1 MSTGKRTYRLA
12 LLPGDGIGPEVTR
25 EAVRVLVA
33 AADRFRF
40 VVETREY
47 PVGGAALDAGL
58 DVLPAE
64 TLAACLDSDAV
75 FLGAVGGPRWDHVAA
90 EQRPERALL
99 GLRKELG
106 VFVNLRPVVVSD
118 SVASASPL
126 RPELVTGVDLVV
138 VRELTGGIYFGA
150 SFENPNSQ
158 EGPVE
163 HAGNVMEYS
172 RAEVER
178 VAREAFKL
186 ARLRRKKVSSVD
198 KANVLAVSRLWRD
211 VVRSVHATEFA
222 DVELEHLYVDNAAM
236 QLVRDPRQFDVILT
250 GNLFGDILSDLA
262 GTLPGSLGMLPSA
275 SLGGTIGLF
284 EPVHGSAPDI
294 VGTKKAN
301 PLAAILS
308 VAMMLDSLHESEASA
323 AVRDAVA
330 GSLAAGLRT
339 ADMASA
345 GAHLVTTRQMA
356 AAVAR
361 QVAGDS
367 LPADQ
372 DLLAEQ
378 LYSHL

>member
-1 MSTGKRTYRLA
+1 MYRLA

-25 EAVRVLVA
+25 EAVRVLEA
-33 AADRFRF
+33 AANRFGF
-40 VVETREY
+40 VVETHEH
-47 PVGGAALDAGL
+47 PVGGAALAAGL
-58 DVLPAE
+58 DVLPAA
-64 TLAACLDSDAV
+64 TLEACRNSDAV
-75 FLGAVGGPRWDHVAA
+75 LLGAVGGPTWDHVSP

-118 SVASASPL
+118 SVESASPL

-150 SFENPNSQ
+150 SFENPTCDDGRVDQ
-158 EGPVE
+158 
-163 HAGNVMEYS
+163 AGNVMEYT

-186 ARLRRKKVSSVD
+186 ARRRRRKVTSVD
-198 KANVLAVSRLWRD
+198 KANVLGVSRLWRD
-211 VVRSVHATEFA
+211 VVSSVHAAEFA
-222 DVELEHLYVDNAAM
+222 DVELQHLYVDNAAM
-236 QLVRDPRQFDVILT
+236 QLVRNPRQFDVILT
-250 GNLFGDILSDLA
+250 GNMFGDILSDLA

-275 SLGGTIGLF
+275 SLGGTTGLF

-294 VGTKKAN
+294 VGTGKAN

-308 VAMMLDSLHESEASA
+308 VVMMLDSLHESDASA
-323 AVRDAVA
+323 AVQIAVA
-330 GSLAAGLRT
+330 ASLAAGLRT
-339 ADMASA
+339 ADMAKP
-345 GAHLVTTRQMA
+345 GAHLVTTRQMG

-367 LPADQ
+367 LPDDQ
-372 DLLAEQ
+372 VLLAEQ